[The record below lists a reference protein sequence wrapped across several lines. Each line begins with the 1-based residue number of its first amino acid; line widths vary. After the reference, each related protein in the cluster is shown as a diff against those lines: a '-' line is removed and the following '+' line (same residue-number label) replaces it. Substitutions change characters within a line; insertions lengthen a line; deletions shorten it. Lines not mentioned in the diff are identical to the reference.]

1 MPYVHDTLEALRR
14 SSPAQTEFYQAAEEV
29 LECLRPLFERSPHYL
44 DHNIIERIVE
54 PERQIMFRV
63 CWTDDAGKVQVNKGY
78 RIQFNSALGPY
89 KGGLRFHPSVT
100 AGTIKFLGFEQIF
113 KNALTGLP
121 IGGGKGGSDFDPKG
135 RSDGEIM
142 RFCQAF
148 MSELYRH
155 IGPTT
160 DVPAGDIG
168 VGEREIGF
176 LYGQY
181 KRLTGRYEG
190 VLTGKSLN
198 WGGSIGRK
206 EATGYGAVYFAE
218 NMLAARGDSL
228 AGKTCLVS
236 GAGNVAIYTIEKLQA
251 LGANPVSCSDSR
263 GTLHDPDGIDLALLR
278 ELKEV
283 QRTSLEAYLAQHPEA
298 RYIPAGD
305 YPADGHA
312 VWRLKGEVA
321 FPCATQNELTE
332 ADAETLLGNGVT
344 CISEGANMPST
355 AAAVDRFL
363 AAKIAYG
370 PGKAANAGGVA
381 TSQLE
386 MAQNSSME
394 QWPLEKVDAKLKAI
408 MANIHRQC
416 AETAAEFDD
425 PTNLVLGANI
435 AGFRRVA
442 DAMIEQGVC

>member
-1 MPYVHDTLEALRR
+1 MPYVHETLENLRK

-29 LECLRPLFERSPHYL
+29 LECLRPLFKRSPHY
-44 DHNIIERIVE
+44 HEHSIIERIVE
-54 PERQIMFRV
+54 PERQIMFRI
-63 CWTDDAGKVQVNKGY
+63 CWTDDTGRVQVNKGY
-78 RIQFNSALGPY
+78 RVQFNSTLGPY

-100 AGTIKFLGFEQIF
+100 SGTIKFLGFEQIF

-142 RFCQAF
+142 RFCQAY

-155 IGPTT
+155 IGPHT

-168 VGEREIGF
+168 VGGREIGY

-190 VLTGKSLN
+190 VLTGKGLD

-206 EATGYGAVYFAE
+206 EATGYGAVYFAQ
-218 NMLAARGDSL
+218 NMLEALGKTL
-228 AGKTCLVS
+228 EGKTCLVS
-236 GAGNVAIYTIEKLQA
+236 GAGNVAIYTIEKLYEM
-251 LGANPVSCSDSR
+251 GAKPVTCTDSR
-263 GTLHDPDGIDLALLR
+263 GTLHDAKGVDLDLLK

-283 QRTSLEAYLAQHPEA
+283 NRASLEVYLEKHPEA
-298 RYIPAGD
+298 SYTPVD
-305 YPADGHA
+305 EYPEDGHA
-312 VWRLKGEVA
+312 VWRFKADAA
-321 FPCATQNELTE
+321 FPCATQNELTA
-332 ADAETLLGNGVT
+332 ADAEALLANGVY
-344 CISEGANMPST
+344 CISEGANMPS
-355 AAAVDRFL
+355 AADAVDRFL
-363 AAKIAYG
+363 EAKIAYG

-386 MAQNSSME
+386 MAQNNSME
-394 QWPLEKVDAKLKAI
+394 QWPLEKVDEKLKEI

-416 AETAAEFDD
+416 ADTAEEFDE

-435 AGFRRVA
+435 AGFRKVA
-442 DAMIEQGVC
+442 DAMIDHGVV